1 MLGRFVT
8 HSLPII
14 FFFFFGRPRGRGH
27 SPSALSTRVK
37 RTSARAHSLTHMH
50 THTHLNPLNNHGTS
64 RFRFIVYYSLR
75 FPAPLFV
82 PSSRGPPSS
91 PGNFMEP
98 LKSTTIRIEGV
109 GWPRCSI
116 YTLSISCILAEKVRR
131 VRVDDVF
138 SGSSTFI
145 VADAYGPS

>member
-14 FFFFFGRPRGRGH
+14 FFFFFRRPRGRGH
-27 SPSALSTRVK
+27 SPSALSARVK
-37 RTSARAHSLTHMH
+37 RTSARAHSLAR

-138 SGSSTFI
+138 SRSSTFI